1 MEEKSKMHTR
11 RGQQPNYSEEEAGFR
26 TITVGGMKKKK
37 EERSV
42 SKRQALQISLGYNDM
57 LH

>member
-1 MEEKSKMHTR
+1 MHTR

-26 TITVGGMKKKK
+26 TITVGGLKKKK